1 MHKYIVRRQHHSNTN
16 YSHNKNKGFIIKSL
30 LLKVNCN
37 LNDKQKMR
45 WTVTSAEKNIT

>member
-30 LLKVNCN
+30 LLKVNYKIIYN
-37 LNDKQKMR
+37 LNDKNDKR
-45 WTVTSAEKNIT
+45 